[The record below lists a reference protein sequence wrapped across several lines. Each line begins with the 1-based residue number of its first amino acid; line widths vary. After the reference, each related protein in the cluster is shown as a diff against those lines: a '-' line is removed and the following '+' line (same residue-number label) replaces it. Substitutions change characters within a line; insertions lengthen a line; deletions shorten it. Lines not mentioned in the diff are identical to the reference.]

1 MELQIEHTEVF
12 EWNYDAY
19 NEGKR
24 FIINQGGARASKTY
38 SILQLLV
45 VLCLTTPKLSCSIV
59 RKSFPSLRGS
69 VMRDLFE
76 IMKELNIYNVKNHNK
91 TEHIY
96 KFDNG
101 SFIEFFSVDDDQ
113 KVRGRKRDICYIN
126 EGNELEFDEFNQ
138 LNMRTTK
145 SLFIDFNPSEVEH
158 FLYDLVSNEN
168 SILIKSTYKN
178 NPFLSK
184 LIVEEIE
191 NLINVDYEYYRVYCL
206 GERANATTR
215 VYNHFKQFIDE
226 PLNIDTIIYGLDIG
240 FNHPSALVECK
251 FIDNRVYVKELIYE
265 RNLTS
270 VDLINK
276 IKIIGIDKNRDF
288 YVDSARPDI
297 IEDLRRNGFYK
308 ARGADKEVVE
318 GIDSVK
324 SMEVFIHHESINLW
338 KEYKLYSWKSNGDII
353 SDKEVVKEMDDG
365 LDGTRYAIHSYKKNK
380 KVSKRSWYIG

>member
-1 MELQIEHTEVF
+1 MEVQIEHTEVF

-19 NEGKR
+19 NSHKR

-45 VLCLTTPKLSCSIV
+45 ILCLTTPKLSCSIV

-76 IMKELNIYNVKNHNK
+76 IIKELNIYKVSNHNK

-113 KVRGRKRDICYIN
+113 KVRGRKRDVCYIN
-126 EGNELEFDEFNQ
+126 EGNELTFEEFNQ

-145 SLFIDFNPSEVEH
+145 SMFIDFNPSDTES
-158 FLYDLVSNEN
+158 FLYGLISNEN

-184 LIVEEIE
+184 SIVEEIE
-191 NLINVDYEYYRVYCL
+191 NLINVSPEYYRIYCL
-206 GERANATTR
+206 GERATLTTR
-215 VYNHFKQFIDE
+215 VYTHFKQYVDEMYNIDE
-226 PLNIDTIIYGLDIG
+226 VHYGLDIG
-240 FNHPSALVECK
+240 FNHPMALVESK

-265 RNLTS
+265 SGLTTN
-270 VDLINK
+270 DLIMK
-276 IKIIGIDKNRDF
+276 MELIGVDKKRNIW
-288 YVDSARPDI
+288 VDSARPDV
-297 IEDLRRNGFYK
+297 IEDLRRKGFK
-308 ARGADKEVVE
+308 AFPADKAVKE

-324 SMEVFIHHESINLW
+324 SMEVFVHIESVNLW
-338 KEYKLYSWKSNGDII
+338 KEYKTYSYKTDGDRIL
-353 SDKEVVKEMDDG
+353 DEVVKMNDDG
-365 LDGTRYAIHSYKKNK
+365 VDSLRYSVHSHKKHK
-380 KVSKRSWYIG
+380 KITKRSFYIG